1 VQKKRCE
8 ISAGKIR
15 CKKTVQNFSG
25 KISVQKNDEKIL
37 RKNFC
42 AKFQREKFYCKKKR
56 CEISAEKILCKKMT
70 QNFRGKNFVAKKVT
84 QNFSEKIVQK
94 KVMKNFS
101 GKNQCKKNDAKI
113 SVGKFQCKKKRCEI
127 SAENFVRRA
136 KLNFKFIVIIPI
148 IIYTERVFAKMRK
161 NSIFFSWRNYDDF

>member
-1 VQKKRCE
+1 
-8 ISAGKIR
+8 
-15 CKKTVQNFSG
+15 
-25 KISVQKNDEKIL
+25 
-37 RKNFC
+37 
-42 AKFQREKFYCKKKR
+42 
-56 CEISAEKILCKKMT
+56 
-70 QNFRGKNFVAKKVT
+70 
-84 QNFSEKIVQK
+84 
-94 KVMKNFS
+94 MKNFS

-161 NSIFFSWRNYDDF
+161 NSIFFRGGIMTISEMLGQSGILTLMGMGVVFLFLIIMILSMTLLHAFIHAMKWDEDSASKEVSASVSAPVPSADNGAVVAAIVAALEEK